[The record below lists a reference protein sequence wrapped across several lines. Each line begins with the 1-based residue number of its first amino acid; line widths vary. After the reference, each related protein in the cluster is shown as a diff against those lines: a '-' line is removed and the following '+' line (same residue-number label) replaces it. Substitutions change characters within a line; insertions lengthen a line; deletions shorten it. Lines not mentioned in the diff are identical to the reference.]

1 MQEAKNNLKLS
12 TMRHSLAHIMAAA
25 VQRLYPDAK
34 FGVGPSIEDGFYYDI
49 DLGEKKISEKD
60 FVKIEKMMQK
70 IIKENQRFIRTE
82 KTIEEAIEW
91 AKEKKQDYKLEL
103 LNDLKKYGT
112 TNANVISS
120 EIFDDKEIENDIK
133 TVSFYTN
140 GNYQDLCR
148 GPHVDDTSKI
158 GAFKIMKKI
167 IKRA

>member
-82 KTIEEAIEW
+82 KTIKEAIEW

-103 LNDLKKYGT
+103 L
-112 TNANVISS
+112 
-120 EIFDDKEIENDIK
+120 
-133 TVSFYTN
+133 
-140 GNYQDLCR
+140 
-148 GPHVDDTSKI
+148 KI
-158 GAFKIMKKI
+158 WY
-167 IKRA
+167 